1 MNVVV
6 NLNDGKNLDLSFDPF
21 HKDTVKQFY
30 VELFAKSEIRA
41 FNITY
46 NDGTTFGLT
55 RNVQ

>member
-30 VELFAKSEIRA
+30 VDLFSKSAIRA

-55 RNVQ
+55 RNV